1 MNFDRNAKGEGA
13 SGQGSLGQGS
23 SGQGSLGQG
32 SSGQGSSG
40 QRPSGEDSSSPD
52 SSGQSSPGQSP
63 GGQSAGPPA
72 PAPPPRPTF
81 LAVFPSIMLPM
92 FLAVLDQTIVATAL
106 PSIVAA
112 TGEVER
118 ASWVVV
124 SYLIASTIAAPIYG
138 RLGDAFGRRRLMF
151 VALAVFIVASLLC
164 AASTSIVLLTLARL
178 LQGLGG
184 GGLMTLS
191 QALVGEAF
199 PPRERARYQGYLAAV
214 AVCAN
219 TFGPVAGGY
228 LTQHFGW
235 QSVFLINIPVG
246 LLAVFLTRK
255 LENRVP
261 DRSGWRPD
269 PLGLLFFALFVT
281 TTLLSLEQAQH
292 MELSAMPAAG
302 GLLAV
307 GAIAAVLLVR
317 QETRAASPLI
327 PLALLRRPTIWRSDA
342 LAACHGA
349 ALVALITF
357 LPIYL
362 QVVRGNS
369 PGQTGLLLV
378 PLTVGIFTGSLVTGR
393 LVSKT
398 GRTTIFPV
406 FGLFLVT
413 ANLVVLALFV
423 HHIGTAGLAWLLLWN
438 GLFMGTVM
446 GVVQVT
452 VQSESGPLK
461 LGEAAAS
468 VQFSRSIGAA
478 FGTALVTAVLFAVL
492 ATKNPD
498 VARAFA
504 SMAEHG
510 GRVAS
515 VLPPDRV
522 AAVEA
527 DIAEAFRAAFLSI
540 AGFTAIG
547 LCLALSIPLRRI

>member
-1 MNFDRNAKGEGA
+1 MNFDRNAKGEG
-13 SGQGSLGQGS
+13 S
-23 SGQGSLGQG
+23 SGQG

-40 QRPSGEDSSSPD
+40 QRPSGEGSSSPD
-52 SSGQSSPGQSP
+52 ASGQSFSGRSP
-63 GGQSAGPPA
+63 GGQGAGPPA
-72 PAPPPRPTF
+72 SPPRPTF

-124 SYLIASTIAAPIYG
+124 SYLIASTVAAPIYG

-164 AASTSIVLLTLARL
+164 AGSTSILLLTLARL

-269 PLGLLFFALFVT
+269 PFGLMFFALFVT

-292 MELSAMPAAG
+292 MELSAMPVAG

-307 GAIAAVLLVR
+307 GVIAAVLLVR

-515 VLPPDRV
+515 MLPPDRV

-547 LCLALSIPLRRI
+547 MLLALSIPLRRI